1 MRGSASDS
9 GLSSP
14 ATASPASSLDKHE
27 AKTHIEATPLSSAK
41 PRSRPKSQH
50 IPKQNNDSNVANRYV
65 HCLAK
70 FCNKCLHVQNLTL
83 IKLYCRL
90 SLHTGYDN
98 LVVDHAPQVY
108 TVSAVTQEAAGAGDS
123 VTYADLDPRAFMVPH
138 NKVLPTQQQQQSSS
152 DPRSTYAEISSKP
165 MYV

>member
-1 MRGSASDS
+1 M
-9 GLSSP
+9 
-14 ATASPASSLDKHE
+14 
-27 AKTHIEATPLSSAK
+27 
-41 PRSRPKSQH
+41 
-50 IPKQNNDSNVANRYV
+50 

>member
-1 MRGSASDS
+1 M
-9 GLSSP
+9 
-14 ATASPASSLDKHE
+14 H
-27 AKTHIEATPLSSAK
+27 
-41 PRSRPKSQH
+41 
-50 IPKQNNDSNVANRYV
+50 
-65 HCLAK
+65 
-70 FCNKCLHVQNLTL
+70 CNKCLHVQNLTP

-108 TVSAVTQEAAGAGDS
+108 TVSAVTQETAGAGDS